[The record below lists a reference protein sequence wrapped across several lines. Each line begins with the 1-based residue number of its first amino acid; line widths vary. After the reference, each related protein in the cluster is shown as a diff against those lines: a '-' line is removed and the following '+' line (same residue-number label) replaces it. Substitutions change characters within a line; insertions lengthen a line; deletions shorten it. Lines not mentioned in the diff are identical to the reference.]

1 MEYLG
6 RIDHQVKI
14 RGFRIEVGEI
24 EEQLLQINSVQETI
38 VIAREGKSGQELC
51 AYLVASLPLTL
62 GEPEKRT
69 GAKIAE
75 LHDSGTF
82 CSASADAT
90 HAER

>member
-1 MEYLG
+1 M
-6 RIDHQVKI
+6 KI

-38 VIAREGKSGQELC
+38 VIKREGKSGQELC
-51 AYLVASLPLTL
+51 AYLVVSLPLTL
-62 GEPEKRT
+62 GELRSA

-90 HAER
+90 HAERQNRS